1 MGIRGGRPG
10 LLAAALVAAVLT
22 ATRVRAAPNATP
34 VPAPL
39 PVVPVPVP
47 APSYCWVDVRL
58 FYTLR
63 LGPVPL
69 CRRHLRYTP
78 GALECYQFLDQV
90 CATFVPNSGWVQ
102 SRSPIETDVLACPD
116 GPEPPV
122 CRALDLPA
130 LP

>member
-1 MGIRGGRPG
+1 VVRLRGRGPGRV
-10 LLAAALVAAVLT
+10 AVALIVLT
-22 ATRVRAAPNATP
+22 AASATAAPNATP

-39 PVVPVPVP
+39 QVVPTPVP
-47 APSYCWVDVRL
+47 APSYCWLDVRL

-69 CRRHLRYTP
+69 CRRHLRYRP
-78 GALECYQFLDQV
+78 GALECYQFLDNV
-90 CATFVPNSGWVQ
+90 CATFVPSSGWLQ
-102 SRSPIETDVLACPD
+102 SRSPISTQVVECPA

>member
-1 MGIRGGRPG
+1 MVRSCGRGPR
-10 LLAAALVAAVLT
+10 LLAVALLVLT
-22 ATRVRAAPNATP
+22 AASAFAAPNATP

-39 PVVPVPVP
+39 QVVPTPVP
-47 APSYCWVDVRL
+47 APSYCWLDVRL

-63 LGPVPL
+63 LGAVPL
-69 CRRHLRYTP
+69 CRRHLRYRP
-78 GALECYQFLDQV
+78 GALECYQFLDNV
-90 CATFVPNSGWVQ
+90 CATYVPNGGWVQ
-102 SRSPIETDVLACPD
+102 SRSPISTQVIECPA